1 MRFLFL
7 KKTFW
12 IFLFLIFPFAAFAS
26 GAVYETG
33 ASEESDISFAEETF
47 VPSLTVYETSAS
59 KKNSNSF
66 AEAAFVAGG
75 AVYETN
81 VSEEGGISF
90 AEAAFVSEAAV
101 YENSVSKKNSN
112 SFAEAAFL
120 PTPSL
125 YATTVSE
132 KNTLPAQPPTPAK
145 ITFSLTQFL
154 TYRTGLQN
162 EYVYAENSE
171 GKLVKLSEL
180 NWEEKNL
187 FFFGGKGQMKSLGK
201 FSLDVSFAAAIPF
214 YKCGYVYD
222 SDWYNYY
229 SSDEDVASVKTC
241 YSISDCIIDYYF
253 KGSLFASY
261 SLSPETSFDLKPFAG
276 ADFNFSHF
284 SADGLTAWYAK
295 KNSGIYDSWESA
307 DASYEEGTVLSLKRN
322 SVFTWLG
329 FESIIRPVKKLS
341 LSLTYAFNIYTYV
354 FSLDNHP
361 LKSSYFLDVMSNFF
375 CGYKIAF
382 AADYSLTK
390 KQKVFF
396 KTSYEF
402 IEVTKGNTY
411 FSTSDALETF
421 TDLSGSCP
429 GASFSNLQLTF
440 ACQFLF

>member
-12 IFLFLIFPFAAFAS
+12 IFLFLIFSFCAFAG
-26 GAVYETG
+26 GAIYEKDDAEERGFSFEEVTFVGEVTVYESSVPKKNSISSTAATFVSEVPVYERC
-33 ASEESDISFAEETF
+33 ASEESSLSSTAATF
-47 VPSLTVYETSAS
+47 VTRLPVYES
-59 KKNSNSF
+59 
-66 AEAAFVAGG
+66 G
-75 AVYETN
+75 A
-81 VSEEGGISF
+81 
-90 AEAAFVSEAAV
+90 
-101 YENSVSKKNSN
+101 
-112 SFAEAAFL
+112 
-120 PTPSL
+120 P
-125 YATTVSE
+125 E
-132 KNTLPAQPPTPAK
+132 KNIIFTNPIIPTK
-145 ITFSLTQFL
+145 IAFSFTSFL
-154 TYRTGLQN
+154 TYHTGLQN

-171 GKLVKLSEL
+171 GNLVKLSEL

-187 FFFGGKGQMKSLGK
+187 FFLGGKGQMKSLGN
-201 FSLDVSFAAAIPF
+201 FFLDASFAAAIPF

-229 SSDEDVASVKTC
+229 SSDEDIASVKTC

-253 KGSLFASY
+253 KGSLFAAY
-261 SLSPETSFDLKPFAG
+261 SLSPETSFDLKTFVG

-295 KNSGIYDSWESA
+295 KTSGIYDSWESA

-329 FESIIRPVKKLS
+329 FESVIRPVNKLS

-354 FSLDNHP
+354 FSLDSHP
-361 LKSSYFLDVMSNFF
+361 LKNSYFLDVMSDFF

-382 AADYSLTK
+382 AADYALTK
-390 KQKVFF
+390 KQKLFL

-411 FSTSDALETF
+411 FSSSDDLETF
-421 TDLSGSCP
+421 TDLTGSWP
-429 GASFSNLQLTF
+429 GASFSNLQVTF
-440 ACQFLF
+440 AYQFSF